1 MAALDKLYGLRLTEA
16 DAAPYERVAELMA
29 IKPVDLMRM
38 VVVSSGREMSRAL
51 AALDQ
56 VQAGDTAGGLA
67 TFAALLGSLQRQS
80 DRIAG
85 EVDEARRSAQ
95 ESEQAS

>member
-1 MAALDKLYGLRLTEA
+1 MPALDKLYGLRLTKE
-16 DAAPYERVAELMA
+16 DAEPYERIAKLMA

-38 VVVSSGREMSRAL
+38 VVVSSGHEMARAL

-67 TFAALLGSLQRQS
+67 TFAALMGSLQRQG

-85 EVDEARRSAQ
+85 EVEEARKSVQRK
-95 ESEQAS
+95 EQAS